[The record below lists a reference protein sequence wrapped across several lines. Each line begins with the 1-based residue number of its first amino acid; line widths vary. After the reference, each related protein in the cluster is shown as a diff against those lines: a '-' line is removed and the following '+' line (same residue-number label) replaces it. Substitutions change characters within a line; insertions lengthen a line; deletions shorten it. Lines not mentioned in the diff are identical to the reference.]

1 MVAFV
6 KCYYFTVE
14 LQAISAL
21 IIKNTNRD
29 RCKIFN
35 CKALS
40 LANTYEK
47 RNDGR
52 ERGPYL

>member
-21 IIKNTNRD
+21 IIKNTNKD
-29 RCKIFN
+29 RRKIFN